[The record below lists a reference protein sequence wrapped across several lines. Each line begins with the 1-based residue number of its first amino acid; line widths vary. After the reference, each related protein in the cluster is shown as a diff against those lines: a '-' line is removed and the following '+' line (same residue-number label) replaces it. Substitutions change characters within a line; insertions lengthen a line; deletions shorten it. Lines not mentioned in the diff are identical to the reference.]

1 MGSESLRI
9 SEDES
14 RGVMKQ
20 RKKFDQVNVI
30 PLIDILLVLLVM
42 VITTATF
49 IKQGILPIELPDAK
63 SSDKKED
70 KKEFDIYITKNGKY
84 HLDKKEISLEDLEAK
99 LASIDRDQ
107 TVVLRSDKE
116 ASFQYFV
123 SIMDILKKLEHKQL
137 YIVTKE

>member
-1 MGSESLRI
+1 
-9 SEDES
+9 
-14 RGVMKQ
+14 MKQ

-63 SSDKKED
+63 SSEKKED
-70 KKEFDIYITKNGKY
+70 KKEFDIYITKEGKY
-84 HLDKKEISLEDLEAK
+84 HLDKKEVTVPDLEAK
-99 LASIDRDQ
+99 LAAISKDE

-116 ASFQYFV
+116 ANFQHFV
-123 SIMDILKKLEHKQL
+123 TVMDILKKLEHKQL

>member
-1 MGSESLRI
+1 
-9 SEDES
+9 
-14 RGVMKQ
+14 MKH

-49 IKQGILPIELPDAK
+49 IKQGILPVELPDAK

-70 KKEFDIYITKNGKY
+70 KKEFDIYITKEGKY
-84 HLDKKEISLEDLEAK
+84 HLDKKEISIEELESK
-99 LASIDRDQ
+99 LQSIGKDE
-107 TVVLRSDKE
+107 TVVLRSDKD
-116 ASFQYFV
+116 ASFQHFV
-123 SIMDILKKLEHKQL
+123 TVMDILKKLEHKQL

>member
-1 MGSESLRI
+1 
-9 SEDES
+9 
-14 RGVMKQ
+14 MKQ
-20 RKKFDQVNVI
+20 RKKFDQINVI

-63 SSDKKED
+63 ASDKKED
-70 KKEFDIYITKNGKY
+70 EKEFDIYITKEGKY
-84 HLDKKEISLEDLEAK
+84 HLDKKEISVAELEARLGEISK
-99 LASIDRDQ
+99 EQ

-116 ASFQYFV
+116 ANFQHFV
-123 SIMDILKKLEHKQL
+123 TVMDILKKLEHKQL

>member
-1 MGSESLRI
+1 MR
-9 SEDES
+9 
-14 RGVMKQ
+14 Q

-63 SSDKKED
+63 SSEKKED
-70 KKEFDIYITKNGKY
+70 KKEFDIYITKEGKY
-84 HLDKKEISLEDLEAK
+84 HLDKKEISIADLEGK
-99 LASIDRDQ
+99 LAEIGKDE

-116 ASFQYFV
+116 ANFQHFV
-123 SIMDILKKLEHKQL
+123 SVMDILKKLEHKQL

>member
-1 MGSESLRI
+1 
-9 SEDES
+9 
-14 RGVMKQ
+14 MKE

-63 SSDKKED
+63 SSEKKED
-70 KKEFDIYITKNGKY
+70 KKEFDIYITKEGKY
-84 HLDKKEISLEDLEAK
+84 HLDKKEISIADLERK
-99 LASIDRDQ
+99 LAEVGKDE

-116 ASFQYFV
+116 ANFQHFV
-123 SIMDILKKLEHKQL
+123 SVMDILKKLEHKQL